1 MESIWDVNRGKIF
14 ATGGLMEG
22 AVFCRGYNMMTELV
36 GKTSFLQ
43 VLILNVTGRL
53 VERRVAD
60 WVEGYFICVS
70 YPDPRIWCNQI
81 GSLAGSARTSPI
93 AAVTAGVLASDSHL
107 YGPGNAEAS
116 ARFIQEALLLK
127 TQGYTA
133 LQIVELHRND
143 PSKSKIIGYNSRPI
157 FKGDERIVP
166 LQLLMKDLGFPVGP
180 HLQLVHEI
188 EQVMGEKT
196 GETIN
201 VLPFRTAFLSDQ
213 GFSPEEQS
221 ILMSQTVFSGV
232 TACYTQAMNNP
243 PDTFFPLRCED
254 IDYQGV
260 PVRTLAR

>member
-1 MESIWDVNRGKIF
+1 MKSIWDTNRGRIF
-14 ATGGLMEG
+14 ATGGLKEG
-22 AVFCRGYNMMTELV
+22 EVFCHGYNMMTELV

-43 VLILNVTGRL
+43 VLVLNVTGWL

-60 WVEGYFICVS
+60 WLEGYFICVS
-70 YPDPRIWCNQI
+70 YPDARIWCNQV

-93 AAVTAGVLASDSHL
+93 AGVTAGVLASDSHL
-107 YGPGNAEAS
+107 YGPGTAKTS

-127 TQGYTA
+127 AQGYTA
-133 LQIVELHRND
+133 RQIVELYRND
-143 PSKSKIIGYNSRPI
+143 PSKPKIIGYNSRPI

-166 LQLLMKDLGFPVGP
+166 LQLLMKELGFSVGP

-188 EQVMGEKT
+188 EQIMGEKT

-213 GFSPEEQS
+213 GLSPEEQA

-232 TACYTQAMNNP
+232 AACYAQAVQNP

-254 IDYQGV
+254 MDYQGV
-260 PVRTLAR
+260 AERTLER